1 MNPTEVRVVF
11 MGSPA
16 FAVPSLIALATAG
29 YDVVGVVTQPDRP
42 AGRGGAVHMPE
53 VKAAA
58 LELSLNVFQPETFKD
73 TANIERLASFAPD
86 LFVVAAYG
94 KILPRTVLAIP
105 RRGTVNVHASL
116 LPRWRGA
123 SPINAAILAGDAQ
136 TGVSIMEMVF
146 KMDAGPVI
154 SATTTPILAS
164 DTTATL
170 EPRLAQLGAG
180 ALVETLPRWLD
191 GDTHAVPQDEDR
203 VTYCHTLKKEEGH
216 LRADMTATEAER
228 AVRAY
233 DPWPGAYVL
242 YRGERLAIWQTT
254 LVETPADQAPGAV
267 SVVGRC
273 PAVTF
278 ADGQVL
284 VLEAVQKPGGRR
296 ISGEQ
301 FLNGER
307 GKLESKVTL
316 A

>member
-154 SATTTPILAS
+154 STTTTPILAS

-254 LVETPADQAPGAV
+254 LVETPDDQAPGAV
-267 SVVGRC
+267 SVVGRS

-278 ADGQVL
+278 ADGQAL